1 MDYKNIIIEYR
12 DTPEKLHGAA
22 DEVISYLVENLLKLN
37 SIEEECSQLSEYQRR
52 GIRIKGMPKN
62 SEGIWSLYKTR
73 YGEAVSSFCTD
84 KLIAR
89 GYAQSMNG
97 VRRVLA
103 PDGVLVEEK
112 IYGRY
117 AYLNY
122 GCELAITM
130 KSTKRAI
137 IEIFCFNR
145 NRFDLNCWELFT
157 LTNTDKW
164 RLADIKWKD
173 DKNGKWKND
182 TL

>member
-1 MDYKNIIIEYR
+1 MDYQNIKIEYKG
-12 DTPEKLHGAA
+12 TPEKLRNAA
-22 DEVISYLVENLLKLN
+22 DEVISYLVENLLVLN
-37 SIEEECSQLSEYQRR
+37 FIEEERSQLNEHHKR

-62 SEGIWSLYKTR
+62 SDGIWAMFKTR

-97 VRRVLA
+97 MRRVLA
-103 PDGVLVEEK
+103 PDGTLVEEK
-112 IYGRY
+112 VYGQY

-122 GCELAITM
+122 GCQLSVTM
-130 KSTKRAI
+130 KSDKRAI
-137 IEIFCFNR
+137 IEVFYVNKDRLNR
-145 NRFDLNCWELFT
+145 WCQFT

-164 RLADIKWKD
+164 RLADKKQKFHENDKWKS
-173 DKNGKWKND
+173 D

>member
-37 SIEEECSQLSEYQRR
+37 SIEEECSQLNEYQKR
-52 GIRIKGMPKN
+52 GIRMKGMPKN

-73 YGEAVSSFCTD
+73 YGEVVSSFCTD

-97 VRRVLA
+97 MRRVLD
-103 PDGVLVEEK
+103 PSGTLIEEK
-112 IYGRY
+112 IYGQY
-117 AYLNY
+117 AYLYY
-122 GCELAITM
+122 GCHLSIEM
-130 KSTKRAI
+130 KSNKRAI
-137 IEIFCFNR
+137 IEILYVNKDHLNR
-145 NRFDLNCWELFT
+145 WRRFV
-157 LTNTDKW
+157 LTNTGKW
-164 RLADIKWKD
+164 WLSDIKQKSHEND
-173 DKNGKWKND
+173 KWKND

>member
-1 MDYKNIIIEYR
+1 MDYQNIKIEYR
-12 DTPEKLHGAA
+12 DTPEKLREVA
-22 DEVISYLVENLLKLN
+22 DKVISYLVENLLKLN
-37 SIEEECSQLSEYQRR
+37 SIEEECSQLNEYQKR

-62 SEGIWSLYKTR
+62 SEGLWSLYKTR

-97 VRRVLA
+97 MRRVLA
-103 PDGVLVEEK
+103 SDGTLVEEK
-112 IYGRY
+112 IYGQY

-122 GCELAITM
+122 GCQLTITM
-130 KSTKRAI
+130 KSAKRAI
-137 IEIFCFNR
+137 IEIFCLNR
-145 NRFDLNCWELFT
+145 KHFDLNYWHQFT

-173 DKNGKWKND
+173 DKNNKWKND